1 VPGITVDECF
11 AGRPPWQRP
20 IFDAIVGHLTSLGE
34 VHADAVY
41 VGVFLKRT
49 QKFAE
54 ARPKVRSLS
63 LELVLPRTV
72 ESARVQKHM
81 TIAPTRIVHIV
92 KLTDIVQV
100 DDELRAWLTES
111 YDNAG

>member
-1 VPGITVDECF
+1 MCF

-20 IFDAIVGHLTSLGE
+20 IFDAIVDHLTSLGP

-54 ARPKVRSLS
+54 VRPKIRSLS

-72 ESARVQKHM
+72 ASPRVAKRM

-92 KLTDIVQV
+92 KLVDIAQV